1 MTTTAIQVQHL
12 AKHFKTT
19 SALRDLSFTVHQG
32 EIFGFLGPSG
42 AGKTTTLKI
51 LTGQLAPSAGTA
63 TVLGHDVTQ
72 LTPAIYEHV
81 GIVTHNSGLYDR
93 LSVTANL
100 RFFAKLLGVATT
112 KVTPLLAR
120 VGLSEQQHQL
130 AGKLSQGQ
138 RKRLILAR
146 AVLHAPAVL
155 FLDEPTSGLD
165 PSTALAIHH
174 LIRDLRDQGTAIFLT
189 THNMTEATKLCDQ
202 VALLN
207 DGQIV
212 ELGTPQALRLKY
224 NRHQNYRVLFQGE
237 TTAQTLSGPAG
248 QTIIAREITAGH
260 IVTIHSGE
268 PTLEDVFLEVTGRN
282 LE

>member
-1 MTTTAIQVQHL
+1 M
-12 AKHFKTT
+12 
-19 SALRDLSFTVHQG
+19 
-32 EIFGFLGPSG
+32 
-42 AGKTTTLKI
+42 
-51 LTGQLAPSAGTA
+51 
-63 TVLGHDVTQ
+63 
-72 LTPAIYEHV
+72 
-81 GIVTHNSGLYDR
+81 
-93 LSVTANL
+93 
-100 RFFAKLLGVATT
+100 
-112 KVTPLLAR
+112 
-120 VGLSEQQHQL
+120 
-130 AGKLSQGQ
+130 
-138 RKRLILAR
+138 
-146 AVLHAPAVL
+146 LHAPAVL

-224 NRHQNYRVLFQGE
+224 NRHQNYRVLFQERLPHKPSVVQLGRR
-237 TTAQTLSGPAG
+237 LLP
-248 QTIIAREITAGH
+248 EITAGH